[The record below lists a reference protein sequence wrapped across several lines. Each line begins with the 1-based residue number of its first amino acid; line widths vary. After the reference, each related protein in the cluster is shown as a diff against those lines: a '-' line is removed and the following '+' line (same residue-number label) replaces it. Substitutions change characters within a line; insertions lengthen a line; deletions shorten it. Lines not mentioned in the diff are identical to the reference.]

1 MFNFLKSNNPALT
14 VINLVLIILYRII
27 FLFHPIDTSFVFHHT
42 EPASKFFMRF
52 CLLTSLSPL
61 WLLVSGGV
69 LCFIESL
76 LVNRIINHHKVAT
89 KKNYLGGIMFV
100 IFTAFMPECQVL
112 SPALISSLFLLLI
125 INKMFDL
132 SKPDKQY
139 GSIFDLGFLSGIAML
154 FYFPSIYL
162 LVLVIIGFLTM
173 RTGTL
178 RGILIILTGF
188 FAVLLTVFTV
198 YFWFDRL
205 PEMVLD
211 MTNLQNRIPLGKIS
225 LTRIE
230 GIELIGLAFIG
241 AWVLLNIPSILYS
254 SVIQTRKYI
263 TILILS
269 GVFSLLVIPL
279 QFNFNLSHLLFVFTS
294 LTILCAVYFVET
306 KITVIAQVLFIV
318 LILSVFIFEYL
329 PLFVPI

>member
-1 MFNFLKSNNPALT
+1 MFNFLKSNNPALA

-27 FLFHPIDTSFVFHHT
+27 FIFHPIDTTSIFHHA
-42 EPASKFFMRF
+42 EPASKFFIRY
-52 CLLTSLSPL
+52 LHIASLSPV

-100 IFTAFMPECQVL
+100 IFTALIPECQVL
-112 SPALISSLFLLLI
+112 SPALVSTLFLLLI
-125 INKMFDL
+125 MDKLFDL

-188 FAVLLTVFTV
+188 FAILLTVFTV
-198 YFWFDRL
+198 YFWFDHL
-205 PEMVLD
+205 PEMALD
-211 MTNLQNRIPLGKIS
+211 MINLQNRIPLSSIS
-225 LTRIE
+225 LTRME
-230 GIELIGLAFIG
+230 GIELIVVTFVG
-241 AWVLLNIPSILYS
+241 AWILVNVPSILYS

-279 QFNFNLSHLLFVFTS
+279 QFNFNLSHLLFVLTS